1 MTTWIEYSLLFLN
14 GQGTQPYETLAALD
28 AHFDGGY
35 YTENGRYRGRLTC
48 DENRLVDTVA
58 SITVFGARIL
68 TNDELLTIVE
78 RVQPI
83 NSVTMQIP
91 NDTDVLYLGPA
102 SLDDELRVVR
112 PTSPTPF

>member
-14 GQGTQPYETLAALD
+14 GQGTQPYETLAALG

-35 YTENGRYRGRLTC
+35 YTETGRYRGRLTC
-48 DENRLVDTVA
+48 DADRLADIVA
-58 SITVFGARIL
+58 SLSIFGARIL
-68 TNDELLTIVE
+68 TTDELLTIVE

-83 NSVTMQIP
+83 NSVTMEVP